1 MATDPTAGH
10 RSGGEKRA
18 AWGMMAVV
26 ILLACNM
33 RAPFT
38 GVGALTALIQSDLAL
53 NHAAMGMLTTIP
65 MMVFAVVSLTATPL
79 AERIGLGRSLVLAL
93 LLVLGGELIRSFTTA
108 VGVFVGTAVL
118 CMGVGLENVLVVSLI
133 KLRFPHNPA
142 PPTSAYSTTMALTSC
157 ISIGSG
163 LWLAQTLGLGWRGAL
178 AAWGVLAAAALAVW
192 FPLSS
197 RPENQLARQE
207 GEKGCT
213 LRLLRTP
220 RTWELMV
227 FMGSQSMLFYCL
239 TAWGPTILQAKGF
252 TLEQSAAAA
261 TFLQLVSLPITLAA
275 PLLTRRF
282 PVRRMLM
289 LLNSLFLAGVVIYYL
304 GNSLPVC
311 YLGMLLLAQGMGSQF
326 SFCLLFYSLRTRTAA
341 QASALSGLAQCGG
354 YLLAAVGPVLMGW
367 LADSTGSWDLPMV
380 FLIAALLVMWA
391 ASLRSAREGYI
402 LPEE

>member
-108 VGVFVGTAVL
+108 AGVFVGTAVL

-252 TLEQSAAAA
+252 TL
-261 TFLQLVSLPITLAA
+261 
-275 PLLTRRF
+275 
-282 PVRRMLM
+282 
-289 LLNSLFLAGVVIYYL
+289 
-304 GNSLPVC
+304 
-311 YLGMLLLAQGMGSQF
+311 
-326 SFCLLFYSLRTRTAA
+326 
-341 QASALSGLAQCGG
+341 
-354 YLLAAVGPVLMGW
+354 
-367 LADSTGSWDLPMV
+367 
-380 FLIAALLVMWA
+380 
-391 ASLRSAREGYI
+391 
-402 LPEE
+402 

>member
-1 MATDPTAGH
+1 
-10 RSGGEKRA
+10 
-18 AWGMMAVV
+18 MMAVV

-108 VGVFVGTAVL
+108 AGVFVGTAVL

>member
-108 VGVFVGTAVL
+108 AGVFVGTAVL

-341 QASALSGLAQCGG
+341 QAGWLGGLGQRGG
-354 YLLAAVGPVLMGW
+354 YPPAAVGPVLMGW

-380 FLIAALLVMWA
+380 FLIAALLVMWVT
-391 ASLRSAREGYI
+391 SLRSAREGYI

>member
-1 MATDPTAGH
+1 
-10 RSGGEKRA
+10 
-18 AWGMMAVV
+18 MMAVV

-341 QASALSGLAQCGG
+341 QASALSGLAQGGG

-380 FLIAALLVMWA
+380 FLIAALLVMWVT
-391 ASLRSAREGYI
+391 SLRSAREGYI

>member
-1 MATDPTAGH
+1 
-10 RSGGEKRA
+10 
-18 AWGMMAVV
+18 MMAVV

-108 VGVFVGTAVL
+108 AGVFVGTAVL

-380 FLIAALLVMWA
+380 FLIAALLVMWVT
-391 ASLRSAREGYI
+391 SLRSAREGYI